1 MSEHIEIPPALLP
14 EDGRF
19 GSGPSRTRYE
29 ALEDFGQVAPSYIGT
44 SHRQAG
50 VRGLVGLVRHGL
62 LELLGAPSGYE
73 VVLGNGGSTFFWDTA
88 VHSLIERRAQHLS
101 FGEFGGKFA
110 KAVAAAP
117 FLEEPTVRSA
127 EPGTGVAPEPEAGV
141 DAYCWPQNETSTGV
155 TVPVQRVNGDPG
167 SLTVI
172 DATSAAAG
180 IAVDVSQ
187 TDCYYFAP
195 QKGFAGEG
203 GLWIAVLSPAAIERV
218 ATVKASGRYQ
228 PASLD
233 LQLAIDN
240 SRKDQTYNTPSVY
253 TLFMLAHQVDWLI
266 REGGQQWITERVS
279 ASSAKLYD
287 WAEASSYA
295 TPFVKDPTLRSPVVG
310 TIDLDDS
317 IDAKAVAANLRANG
331 ILDTEPYRGLARNQL
346 RVGMFVSTPPSD
358 VEALTHCIDYVVERL

>member
-1 MSEHIEIPPALLP
+1 MSDHIQIPAALMP

-29 ALEDFGQVAPSYIGT
+29 ALEDFGQVAASYVGT

-50 VRGLVGLVRHGL
+50 VKGLVGLIRAGL
-62 LELLGAPSGYE
+62 RELFDAPEGYE
-73 VVLGNGGSTFFWDTA
+73 VVLGNGGSTYFWDSA
-88 VHSLIERRAQHLS
+88 VFSLIERKSQHLA

-117 FLEEPTVRSA
+117 FLEEPTVRAA
-127 EPGTGVAPEPEAGV
+127 EPGEATTPEPEKGI

-155 TVPVQRVNGDPG
+155 CVPVRRVAGDAG

-180 IAVDVSQ
+180 VPVDLSQ

-203 GLWIAVLSPAAIERV
+203 GLWVALLSPAALERV
-218 ATVKASGRYQ
+218 GRIAASGRYI
-228 PASLD
+228 PPSLD
-233 LQLAIDN
+233 LQTAIDN

-253 TLFMLAHQVDWLI
+253 TLFMLAHQVDWLL
-266 REGGQQWITERVS
+266 RQGGQPWITHRVS
-279 ASSAKLYD
+279 ESSKVLYD

-295 TPFVKDPTLRSPVVG
+295 TPFVRDPALRSPVIG
-310 TIDLDDS
+310 TIDLDAGV
-317 IDAKAVAANLRANG
+317 DASAVCANLRANG

-346 RVGMFVSTPPSD
+346 RVGMFVATPPSD
-358 VEALTHCIDYVVERL
+358 VEALTACIDYLVERL

>member
-1 MSEHIEIPPALLP
+1 MSENIEIPVELLP

-29 ALEDFGQVAPSYIGT
+29 ALEDFGQVAASYVGT

-50 VRGLVGLVRHGL
+50 VRRLVGLVRQGL
-62 LELLGAPSGYE
+62 LALLDAPEGYE
-73 VVLGNGGSTFFWDTA
+73 VMLGNGGSTYFWDSA
-88 VHSLIERRAQHLS
+88 VFSLIERRSQHLS

-117 FLEEPTVRSA
+117 FLEDPSVRSA
-127 EPGTGVAPEPEAGV
+127 EPGSAIEPLVEDDI

-155 TVPVQRVNGDPG
+155 AVPVRRVPADGA
-167 SLTVI
+167 LTVI

-180 IAVDVSQ
+180 LPVDLGQ

-203 GLWIAVLSPAAIERV
+203 GLWVAVVSPAAIDRTERI
-218 ATVKASGRYQ
+218 AAGRRYV
-228 PASLD
+228 PPSLD
-233 LQLAIDN
+233 LKIALDN

-253 TLFMLAHQVDWLI
+253 TLFMLAHQVDWLLAQ
-266 REGGQQWITERVS
+266 GGQPWITSRVTES
-279 ASSAKLYD
+279 SSVLYGWAESSA
-287 WAEASSYA
+287 YA
-295 TPFVKDPTLRSPVVG
+295 TPFVQDPALRSPVIG
-310 TIDLDDS
+310 TIDLDPAV
-317 IDAKAVAANLRANG
+317 DAKAVTATLRANG

-346 RVGMFVSTPPSD
+346 RIGMFVSTPPSD
-358 VEALTHCIDYVVERL
+358 VEALTRCIDYVVERLG